1 MTEEEIIKQYN
12 IWKQKRVREK
22 RRLYKQEW
30 NKKHPDYYKEYMK
43 SEKGKR
49 KRRETEA
56 SDLITGQRIRKQF
69 ADKNILVAKEMEVLN
84 EDLFEQEEYDL
95 RRFNE
100 IKKYTEDTNE
110 S

>member
-1 MTEEEIIKQYN
+1 MTEEEIFMQYN
-12 IWKQKRVREK
+12 IWKQKKIKEK
-22 RRLYKQEW
+22 KRIQQQEW
-30 NKKHPDYYKEYMK
+30 RKKHPDYYKEYVR